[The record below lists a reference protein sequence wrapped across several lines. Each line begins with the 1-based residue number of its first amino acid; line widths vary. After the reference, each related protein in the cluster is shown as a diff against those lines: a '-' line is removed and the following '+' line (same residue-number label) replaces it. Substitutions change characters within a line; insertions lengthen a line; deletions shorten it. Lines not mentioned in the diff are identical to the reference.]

1 MANKLSANPSKTK
14 AILYSKKG
22 RQQIQ
27 NLNVYMDGQKLERV
41 KTTKFLGVYFDENFT
56 WEYHV
61 DHCRKKMLQG
71 TFAINSSK
79 HILNEKHL
87 KILYYSLVYPYIHYG
102 IMLWG
107 NALIKHIP

>member
-1 MANKLSANPSKTK
+1 
-14 AILYSKKG
+14 
-22 RQQIQ
+22 
-27 NLNVYMDGQKLERV
+27 MDGQILERV
-41 KTTKFLGVYFDENFT
+41 KTTKFVGVYFDENFT

-61 DHCRKKMLQG
+61 DHCRNKMLQG

-107 NALIKHIP
+107 NALVGYTTPVII